1 MNNIGG
7 NHGLENTTHA
17 VRLILKYALEVGG
30 VYFGISFIWFYFIT
44 LLHFHLFVVRQRYL
58 YKLWLKIL
66 NIVEIYRFC

>member
-30 VYFGISFIWFYFIT
+30 VYFGISFIWFCFTSRYNFVTLPFICGT
-44 LLHFHLFVVRQRYL
+44 SAVSL
-58 YKLWLKIL
+58 
-66 NIVEIYRFC
+66 